1 MSEPDDRDVRENQAR
16 TSAFDDVRKLLTTR
30 IRELESERAQR
41 SKRPMTIGDGIE
53 LLGNLERTEELRD
66 VDDRIMQLRDA
77 DPDATRVRTKEVP
90 R

>member
-1 MSEPDDRDVRENQAR
+1 MSEPDDRSVRENQAR
-16 TSAFDDVRKLLTTR
+16 TAAFDDVRKLLTTR

-41 SKRPMTIGDGIE
+41 SKRRMTIGDGIE

-66 VDDRIMQLRDA
+66 VDERILRLRDT
-77 DPDATRVRTKEVP
+77 DPDGARTTEVP